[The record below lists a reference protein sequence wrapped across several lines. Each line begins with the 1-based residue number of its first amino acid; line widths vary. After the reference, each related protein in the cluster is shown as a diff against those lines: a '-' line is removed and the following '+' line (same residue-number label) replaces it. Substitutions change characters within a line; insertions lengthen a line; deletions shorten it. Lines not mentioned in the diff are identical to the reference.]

1 MKLINMRDHKK
12 AELLSLTGGL
22 IDLFSVVHRFK
33 KVRRLCLGDVQEKRH
48 QKDLSVIG
56 QH

>member
-1 MKLINMRDHKK
+1 MKLINMGDHMK
-12 AELLSLTGGL
+12 AELLSLAGGL

-33 KVRRLCLGDVQEKRH
+33 KVRRLCLGDVHEKRH
-48 QKDLSVIG
+48 RRDLSVIG